1 MLAMMAHLTRSRT
14 LLQVPFL
21 NLLSNLA
28 RRAGGVHIRVGG
40 NTQETAVLV
49 DSTQS
54 GRVLEKDI
62 NGVSN
67 PTQTPPLDYTRDLIY
82 MMGNISQLVSVDWF
96 LGIPFNDTDHFRLA
110 VAEVGQQVL
119 GPRLIGLQVGNEPD
133 LYARH
138 GHRPSVGILTLLRV
152 EVANLSR
159 RNTGR
164 STMWAS
170 LVS

>member
-1 MLAMMAHLTRSRT
+1 M
-14 LLQVPFL
+14 PFL

-28 RRAGGVHIRVGG
+28 RRAGGVRIRVGG

-49 DSTQS
+49 DHTNN
-54 GRVLEKDI
+54 GRILEKDI

-82 MMGNISQLVSVDWF
+82 MMGNISSFVPVDWF
-96 LGIPFNDTDHFRLA
+96 LGIPFHDTDNFHLA

-119 GPRLIGLQVGNEPD
+119 GSSLIGLQVGNEPD

-138 GHRPSVGILTLLRV
+138 GHRRSVSLFHRILTSH
-152 EVANLSR
+152 SR
-159 RNTGR
+159 T
-164 STMWAS
+164 
-170 LVS
+170 